1 MRLARARNQ
10 AARSG
15 LYFMAK
21 RSKAL
26 PAAMAIEPSI
36 TAPVSA
42 VPEEMHNDPEFWRT
56 QAKMAKLDGRVTL
69 ANEAEL
75 AAKRAERRTGK
86 AAAIEAENPID
97 ERAERQIV
105 QAAAEREARKPRTP
119 QVAPLDGMAAL
130 GVAPAAVETP
140 IAAEPPAEEVQSPSP
155 EAPIA
160 AETPPAVEETIPE
173 PAPFPAI
180 EGAVQRPKRISARA
194 KAKALDAA
202 NAEPPAIV
210 VASVEESLKAGDTV
224 VGEGLPGGSM
234 TILAVTT
241 GDAPEPS
248 PVLANGLTAEE
259 EGTYQALAA
268 RRRPEPKAV
277 TPARGMT
284 GHQKTIVALC
294 ERPEGATG
302 KEMADACGWPAIAA
316 RTTCQKIADRFGYTL
331 TEKPKT
337 GGRGITFHMSA
348 N

>member
-21 RSKAL
+21 RSKAF

-42 VPEEMHNDPEFWRT
+42 LPEEMHNDPEFWRT

-86 AAAIEAENPID
+86 APAVQAENPID
-97 ERAERQIV
+97 DSAERQIV
-105 QAAAEREARKPRTP
+105 QAAAERAARKPRTP

-130 GVAPAAVETP
+130 GVAPAAVE
-140 IAAEPPAEEVQSPSP
+140 E
-155 EAPIA
+155 PIA
-160 AETPPAVEETIPE
+160 AETLPAVEETIPE

-180 EGAVQRPKRISARA
+180 EGTVQRPKRVSARA

-202 NAEPPAIV
+202 NAEPPAII
-210 VASVEESLKAGDTV
+210 VASVEESLKAGDSV
-224 VGEGLPGGSM
+224 DGEGLPGGSM
-234 TILAVTT
+234 TILAVAT
-241 GDAPEPS
+241 GDAPESS

-259 EGTYQALAA
+259 EATYQALAA
-268 RRRPEPKAV
+268 RRRPEPKSLTVKPGSITDRILVMLKDAGGHSVQEISDAMGWNKPSGQIIKVIRSAPFPV
-277 TPARGMT
+277 TMA
-284 GHQKTIVALC
+284 K
-294 ERPEGATG
+294 GADG
-302 KEMADACGWPAIAA
+302 RNRYSAD
-316 RTTCQKIADRFGYTL
+316 
-331 TEKPKT
+331 
-337 GGRGITFHMSA
+337 
-348 N
+348 